1 MFSVEIID
9 WESASKIVIGSVNNT
24 ISIGDSGNAYPGK
37 ANCSEEHY
45 LLGGAG
51 VSKAIRVR
59 YENGVLKPLEPVRLR
74 EGEEVRVKV
83 VESVRE
89 KLKDVV
95 GVLGESSEE
104 ELERYLGE
112 VWQA

>member
-1 MFSVEIID
+1 M
-9 WESASKIVIGSVNNT
+9 
-24 ISIGDSGNAYPGK
+24 
-37 ANCSEEHY
+37 
-45 LLGGAG
+45 
-51 VSKAIRVR
+51 SKAIRVR
-59 YENGVLKPLEPVRLR
+59 YENGVLKPLEPVDLE

-89 KLKDVV
+89 KLKDLV